1 MRERGRKLRVD
12 IDEAERELD
21 EAEELWL
28 ERLGKVVVDTY
39 AIIADLTGQA
49 PSGVTEVL
57 EK

>member
-1 MRERGRKLRVD
+1 MTR
-12 IDEAERELD
+12 
-21 EAEELWL
+21 L
-28 ERLGKVVVDTY
+28 EGALAGEIRKVVVDTY